1 MIIENVYCQRQ
12 EASANRNTSTEDS
25 GKL

>member
-1 MIIENVYCQRQ
+1 MITENIYYQRQ